1 MGSCI
6 GAVRL
11 HPIPSEPDIYFCISS
26 SEGMKGRVRR
36 NDKGDGLL
44 DFKLRTRR
52 PDGCRERS
60 DDGFYA

>member
-1 MGSCI
+1 
-6 GAVRL
+6 
-11 HPIPSEPDIYFCISS
+11 
-26 SEGMKGRVRR
+26 MKGRVRR